1 MPRLVLP
8 SVPITLGIRCRLRPA
23 RLPGTRLSFVSHRC
37 SAFSLAF
44 THPRPLPAD
53 VLPLQYDAS
62 AVIKLRSRDFTLVET
77 PLQLQS
83 MLRDLAQV
91 ESLAIDC
98 EGVHLGQPQ
107 VRAEQGRRGRMRT
120 GEGGGGRRRADGS

>member
-1 MPRLVLP
+1 MSLSRMAYATGYGLLAWLLVLA
-8 SVPITLGIRCRLRPA
+8 I
-23 RLPGTRLSFVSHRC
+23 H
-37 SAFSLAF
+37 
-44 THPRPLPAD
+44 PLPA
-53 VLPLQYDAS
+53 VRRCPIQYDAS

-98 EGVHLGQPQ
+98 EGVNLGQPQ
-107 VRAEQGRRGRMRT
+107 VRADEGRRGR
-120 GEGGGGRRRADGS
+120 GPGAAVGRCSAP

>member
-1 MPRLVLP
+1 MLTGLWFPCCCLP
-8 SVPITLGIRCRLRPA
+8 FSCFLSLSRMAYASGYAHFAWHKLGR
-23 RLPGTRLSFVSHRC
+23 HKC
-37 SAFSLAF
+37 SAFLSLIHA
-44 THPRPLPAD
+44 LPM
-53 VLPLQYDAS
+53 QYDAS

-98 EGVHLGQPQ
+98 EGVNLGQPQ
-107 VRAEQGRRGRMRT
+107 VRADEGRRGR
-120 GEGGGGRRRADGS
+120 GPGAAVGRCSAP